1 MRFSVKFSS
10 APATNRFDALRTS
23 SARTSLSPYRKA
35 INAWRGSTSNRCS
48 SARQWRRR
56 NVEGAA
62 MRRTLLA
69 VLAVAIGALSG
80 NAIAQEPYPSKPIK
94 LIVPF
99 TPGTGIDILAR
110 TLGQKMGDDWKTGV
124 VVDNRPGASGNI
136 GTEAVAKSPPDGYT
150 LLMTASTIVLNRS
163 LFKSIPYDPVKD
175 FAPVAPL
182 ALGRLALV
190 THPSVN
196 AKAAKELIAFAKAN
210 PGKLFYGSP
219 GNGTPHHL
227 TMEVFKSEA
236 GVDIVHVPYKGTSG
250 AVQDLIGGQI
260 GVMFLPVHVA
270 LPLVEA
276 GKLNMLAAGGT
287 QRASATPNVPS
298 LAEAAGVRDID
309 TDIWYALYAPA
320 QTPREIVTKLNGE
333 MNAVLK
339 NADVSDVLMKQGL
352 QPTGGTPDQ
361 LEQLTKTD
369 LERWAKVVRDAKI
382 QPD

>member
-1 MRFSVKFSS
+1 MRH
-10 APATNRFDALRTS
+10 
-23 SARTSLSPYRKA
+23 
-35 INAWRGSTSNRCS
+35 
-48 SARQWRRR
+48 
-56 NVEGAA
+56 
-62 MRRTLLA
+62 TL
-69 VLAVAIGALSG
+69 VLAMLVVAVGAL
-80 NAIAQEPYPSKPIK
+80 NRTAIAQEPYPNKPIK

-136 GTEAVAKSPPDGYT
+136 GTEAAAKSPPDGYT

-182 ALGRLALV
+182 AIGRLALV

-196 AKAAKELIAFAKAN
+196 AKTAKELIVFAKAN

-227 TMEVFKSEA
+227 AMEVLKSA
-236 GVDIVHVPYKGTSG
+236 TGVDIVHVPYKGTAG
-250 AVQDLIGGQI
+250 AVQDLVGGQI

-287 QRASATPNVPS
+287 ERASATPNVPS

-339 NADVSDVLMKQGL
+339 NTDVTDTLMKQGL

-361 LEQLTKTD
+361 LEQMTKSD

>member
-1 MRFSVKFSS
+1 
-10 APATNRFDALRTS
+10 
-23 SARTSLSPYRKA
+23 
-35 INAWRGSTSNRCS
+35 
-48 SARQWRRR
+48 
-56 NVEGAA
+56 

-182 ALGRLALV
+182 AIGRLALV

-196 AKAAKELIAFAKAN
+196 AKTAKELIAFAKAN

-227 TMEVFKSEA
+227 AMEVFKSEA
-236 GVDIVHVPYKGTSG
+236 GVDIVHVPYKGTAG

-333 MNAVLK
+333 MNAALK
-339 NADVSDVLMKQGL
+339 NTDVTDTLMKQGL

-361 LEQLTKTD
+361 LEQLTRTD

>member
-1 MRFSVKFSS
+1 MV
-10 APATNRFDALRTS
+10 
-23 SARTSLSPYRKA
+23 
-35 INAWRGSTSNRCS
+35 
-48 SARQWRRR
+48 
-56 NVEGAA
+56 
-62 MRRTLLA
+62 RTLLPL
-69 VLAVAIGALSG
+69 VL
-80 NAIAQEPYPSKPIK
+80 IAQFVAMGGLNGGSTNAQESYPNKPIK

-182 ALGRLALV
+182 AIGRLALV

-196 AKAAKELIAFAKAN
+196 AKTAKELIVFAKAN

-227 TMEVFKSEA
+227 AMEVFKSAA
-236 GVDIVHVPYKGTSG
+236 GVDIVHVPYKGTAG
-250 AVQDLIGGQI
+250 AVQDLVGGQI

-287 QRASATPNVPS
+287 ERASATPNVPS

-320 QTPREIVTKLNGE
+320 QTPREIVLKLNGE
-333 MNAVLK
+333 VNAVLK
-339 NADVSDVLMKQGL
+339 KADVSDTLLKQGL

-361 LEQLTKTD
+361 LEQLTKSD
-369 LERWAKVVRDAKI
+369 LERWAKVVQDAKI